1 MKTTEKNKFKTSER
15 KLTVCNKIGFDDL
28 FLKQDLLLVKLS
40 LLKIRLL
47 DTDYTLTQH
56 QYYHFLQQE
65 ILHRLHS
72 LLTDDSSS
80 TTSPVLRY

>member
-47 DTDYTLTQH
+47 DTDYTLTTS
-56 QYYHFLQQE
+56 
-65 ILHRLHS
+65 ILS
-72 LLTDDSSS
+72 FF
-80 TTSPVLRY
+80 TTRDIAQIAQFINR